1 MQKQYRTLAYLFF
14 FILCFT
20 EAGSVSAQW
29 SLNPAR
35 QMEIP
40 DIVTIESS
48 ESHLYVLSETEG
60 LVVFRA
66 HSDSLQ
72 WLYSSTGMQQRGSIL
87 QSDIR
92 FAYLYGNG
100 RRLTIVEPTSVL
112 GVYSSTLLPSVP
124 GSVSRIGN
132 NLYLALGEDGLGT
145 IDLSDPESVD
155 SEIMIMDQERFRN
168 QPVQNLVSD
177 NKQILYVLSGGN
189 RIDIYRVNRDRTDDN
204 NLSTAVHD
212 ERVRLDRS
220 AEKLFLTE
228 NELVGSDSEGR
239 VFLINSDGRTS
250 VIAETGSTIKK
261 LDSWNNM
268 LIFQT
273 DDHVLWLGDYRQSGS
288 ISAWRDNEPAGNHFT
303 VTENELWVSNFDNIS
318 PVIVQSGNEDP
329 VVQRDRGPLRIAEIG
344 DVVLPFPKPLLL
356 PITLENRVETDV
368 SFSYEA
374 PFANARIRGNTFYWQ
389 PTATQTGRHRIEIFA
404 TTPEGESHSRS
415 FMVELR
421 PFNSPPR
428 FTPLRAI
435 TIPINESFQ
444 LEIKAV
450 DPDGMNQDLI
460 RYLAVD
466 LPEGARLDEQTGQF
480 TWSPSI
486 RQVGTHRFEIVAT
499 DQYGAAASQNVEIR
513 VLEISDGESDIE
525 NGR

>member
-1 MQKQYRTLAYLFF
+1 MQKLYRTLSYFVLL
-14 FILCFT
+14 ILCLA
-20 EAGSVSAQW
+20 ESDPVSAQW

-40 DIVTIESS
+40 DIITIESS

-72 WLYSSTGMQQRGSIL
+72 WLYSSTGMQQRGNTL

-100 RRLTIVEPTSVL
+100 RRLTVVEPTSVL
-112 GVYSSTLLPSVP
+112 GVYSSTLLPSMP
-124 GSVSRIGN
+124 NSVSRIGN
-132 NLYLALGEDGLGT
+132 NLYLALGENGLGT
-145 IDLSDPESVD
+145 IDLSDPESTD
-155 SEIMIMDQERFRN
+155 SEIVIMDQDRFRN
-168 QPVQNLVSD
+168 QPVQSLVSD
-177 NKQILYVLSGGN
+177 NEQILYVLSGGN
-189 RIDIYRVNRDRTDDN
+189 RIDIYRVNRDRTDSN
-204 NLSTAVHD
+204 KLSTAVHD
-212 ERVRLDRS
+212 ERVRLDRP

-250 VIAETGSTIKK
+250 LIAETGSTIKK
-261 LDSWNNM
+261 LASWNNM
-268 LIFQT
+268 LVFQT
-273 DDHVLWLGDYRQSGS
+273 YNDALWLGDYGQGGS
-288 ISAWRDNEPAGNHFT
+288 ISPWRVNEQAGNHFT
-303 VTENELWVSNFDNIS
+303 VTETELWVSNFDNIA
-318 PVIVQSGNEDP
+318 PVIGLNNDDVQT
-329 VVQRDRGPLRIAEIG
+329 VQRDRGPLRISEID
-344 DVVLPFPKPLLL
+344 DVILPFPKPLLL
-356 PITLENRVETDV
+356 PITIENRVETEI

-374 PFANARIRGNTFYWQ
+374 SFDNAKIRGSTFYWQ

-415 FMVELR
+415 FMIELR

-428 FTPLRAI
+428 FTPLRPV
-435 TIPINESFQ
+435 TIPINEDFQ

-450 DPDGMNQDLI
+450 DPDGMNRDLI

-466 LPEGARLDEQTGQF
+466 LPEGARLNERTGQF
-480 TWSPSI
+480 TWNPSI

-513 VLEISDGESDIE
+513 VLEISEGESDIE

>member
-1 MQKQYRTLAYLFF
+1 MQKQYRTLAYFAF
-14 FILCFT
+14 FILCLAET
-20 EAGSVSAQW
+20 DSASAQW

-40 DIVTIESS
+40 GIVTIESS

-72 WLYSSTGMQQRGSIL
+72 WLYSSTGMQQRGSTL

-92 FAYLYGNG
+92 FAYLYGSG
-100 RRLTIVEPTSVL
+100 RRLTVVEPTSVL

-124 GSVSRIGN
+124 NSVSRIGN
-132 NLYLALGEDGLGT
+132 NLYLALGEDGLGK

-155 SEIMIMDQERFRN
+155 SEIMIMDQDRFLN
-168 QPVQNLVSD
+168 QPVQSLVSD
-177 NKQILYVLSGGN
+177 NEQILYVLSGGN
-189 RIDIYRVNRDRTDDN
+189 RIDIYRVNRDRTDRN

-239 VFLINSDGRTS
+239 VFFINSDGRTN
-250 VIAETGSTIKK
+250 VIAESGSTIKK
-261 LDSWNNM
+261 LASWNSM
-268 LIFQT
+268 LVFET
-273 DDHVLWLGDYRQSGS
+273 DDHVLWLGDYGQNGG
-288 ISAWRDNEPAGNHFT
+288 ISAWRVNEQAGNHFT
-303 VTENELWVSNFDNIS
+303 VTENELWVSNFDNIA
-318 PVIVQSGNEDP
+318 PVLGQNSDDSLS
-329 VVQRDRGPLRIAEIG
+329 VQRNLGPLRIAEIE

-356 PITLENRVETDV
+356 PITLENRVETDI

-415 FMVELR
+415 FTVELR

-428 FTPLRAI
+428 FTPLRPI
-435 TIPINESFQ
+435 TIPINEAFQ

-466 LPEGARLDEQTGQF
+466 LPEGARLNERTGQF

-513 VLEISDGESDIE
+513 VLEISEGESDIE